1 MASHHTQNLPGK
13 EATNDAAISPLSS
26 VNDID
31 HCKTILSTMLRKE
44 AHYVSVPYLRVTKDT
59 NKNVNAALL
68 DVSCRT
74 KICRWMFH
82 TIDNLR
88 FQRETAI
95 IGMSYLDRF
104 MSLSVPL
111 AKRAR
116 YNRRAYQ
123 LVAMS
128 SLYIAVKIT
137 EPQTLSVSMIS
148 ALSRGVYSV
157 NDIVA
162 CEKAILT
169 SLRWKVNGPTPVQF
183 INYFLQLLPAAEDSS
198 VVSKLFATSCSEVEL
213 ATLDYAC
220 IPLRSS
226 TVATAA
232 ILNSLED
239 VPQDVLSID
248 GKNQFIQEISNVI
261 DIDVEESRL
270 IKVCRQRLLDLSAKS
285 SRPKARHQVV
295 TPLLLP
301 TEGEGETQ
309 AVVATEFSSESSL
322 ESSPVCASIE
332 ISP

>member
-13 EATNDAAISPLSS
+13 EVTNDAAISPLLS
-26 VNDID
+26 VNDVD

-59 NKNVNAALL
+59 NKNNAALL

-104 MSLSVPL
+104 MSLPVPL

-169 SLRWKVNGPTPVQF
+169 SLRWKVHGPTPVQF

-198 VVSKLFATSCSEVEL
+198 VASKLFATSSSEVEL

-239 VPQDVLSID
+239 VPQDVLPTD
-248 GKNQFIQEISNVI
+248 GKNQFIQEISNAI

-270 IKVCRQRLLDLSAKS
+270 IKACRQRLLDTSTKF

-295 TPLLLP
+295 TPLP

-309 AVVATEFSSESSL
+309 AVVATEFSSESKSSL
-322 ESSPVCASIE
+322 ESSPVCAPIE

>member
-1 MASHHTQNLPGK
+1 M
-13 EATNDAAISPLSS
+13 
-26 VNDID
+26 
-31 HCKTILSTMLRKE
+31 
-44 AHYVSVPYLRVTKDT
+44 
-59 NKNVNAALL
+59 
-68 DVSCRT
+68 
-74 KICRWMFH
+74 
-82 TIDNLR
+82 
-88 FQRETAI
+88 
-95 IGMSYLDRF
+95 
-104 MSLSVPL
+104 
-111 AKRAR
+111 
-116 YNRRAYQ
+116 
-123 LVAMS
+123 
-128 SLYIAVKIT
+128 
-137 EPQTLSVSMIS
+137 
-148 ALSRGVYSV
+148 
-157 NDIVA
+157 
-162 CEKAILT
+162 T

-295 TPLLLP
+295 TPLLP